1 MFRNV
6 ALFALAG
13 VTAAGLFV
21 GTADARATRV
31 KGKFK
36 VVHSGSPV
44 LGSAKIRPMGG
55 DVWLADLTL
64 QHVRRTD
71 YQLWV
76 DVFADLNGNEAV
88 DAGEQRGAV
97 HFATCDLS
105 RPTKKGHAGCHPDA
119 DIGAGNTPYAARLVP
134 DQSAGDVRSAIAYL
148 KR

>member
-1 MFRNV
+1 MFRKV
-6 ALFALAG
+6 AFFGLAAM
-13 VTAAGLFV
+13 TAASLFV

-36 VVHSGSPV
+36 VADSGSPV

-55 DVWLADLTL
+55 GVWLADLTL
-64 QHVRRTD
+64 QHVRRSD

-76 DVFADLNGNEAV
+76 DVFADLNGDEQV

-105 RPTKKGHAGCHPDA
+105 RPTKKGHAGCHSDA

-134 DQSAGDVRSAIAYL
+134 DQSAGDAPSAIAYL